1 MADRAQAATG
11 CNGAAEIDA
20 DLSPIGAHRRRVDLI
35 GYSHAERLA
44 AGSSVFS

>member
-11 CNGAAEIDA
+11 SNGTTEIDA
-20 DLSPIGAHRRRVDLI
+20 DLSPIGPHRRGVDLI

-44 AGSSVFS
+44 RSLAKL